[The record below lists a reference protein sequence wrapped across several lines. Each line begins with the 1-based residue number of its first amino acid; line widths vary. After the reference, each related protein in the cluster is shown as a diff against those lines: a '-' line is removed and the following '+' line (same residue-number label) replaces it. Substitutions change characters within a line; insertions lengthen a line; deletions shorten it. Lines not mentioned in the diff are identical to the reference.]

1 MNNNKIYSLS
11 TYHKYWIDK
20 ENEIQNPNFDDFSRQ
35 ILALKGK
42 DPEAIEY
49 FFEILNEE
57 FPEKIAICAVP
68 SSTPGKT
75 DTGITNLAKK
85 LTSEKNRID
94 RVNFLIR
101 TQEIPKLAYGGN
113 RDQTVHYQSIDT
125 EKEISVKGMTIFLLD
140 DVTTTGNSLI
150 VCKEKLLRRG
160 AATVIMVALGQTDDY
175 GVDYNYESVNL
186 LEILESTIIFMIW
199 LISFIWGMIK
209 KILSND
215 VILFVILI
223 VLWHILFDW

>member
-1 MNNNKIYSLS
+1 MNKIYSLA

-20 ENEIQNPNFDDFSRQ
+20 ENGIQNPNFDDFSRQ

-57 FPEKIAICAVP
+57 LPEKIAICAVP

-125 EKEISVKGMTIFLLD
+125 EKGISVKGMTIFLLD

-160 AATVIMVALGQTDDY
+160 AATVIMVALGQTADY
-175 GVDYNYESVNL
+175 GVSYHINWLEL
-186 LEILESTIIFMIW
+186 LEDIIILIIYIIEIIVEMIER
-199 LISFIWGMIK
+199 L
-209 KILSND
+209 LSNSI
-215 VILFVILI
+215 ILFIVGIILWDM
-223 VLWHILFDW
+223 LLG